1 MVIYDLV
8 CKFGHEFEG
17 WFQNSEELASQKDKE
32 MLTCPFCNT
41 KSVTKK
47 ITAPKVSKKSNSTD
61 KQNIRSQNN
70 SYLNSHS
77 VSSELE
83 FENNSTSDF
92 QMSADQYS
100 SYQNML
106 NKVHD
111 YVENNFENVGNQFSE
126 QALSIHYGETES
138 KNIRG
143 TATKEQIKELAEEG
157 VTTLLLPSKPVDK
170 KDLN

>member
-1 MVIYDLV
+1 
-8 CKFGHEFEG
+8 
-17 WFQNSEELASQKDKE
+17 
-32 MLTCPFCNT
+32 
-41 KSVTKK
+41 
-47 ITAPKVSKKSNSTD
+47 
-61 KQNIRSQNN
+61 
-70 SYLNSHS
+70 
-77 VSSELE
+77 
-83 FENNSTSDF
+83 
-92 QMSADQYS
+92 
-100 SYQNML
+100 ML

-143 TATKEQIKELAEEG
+143 RATKEQIKELAKEG